1 MMNSRAPFP
10 GPNDL
15 ADVEASA
22 NRLAASG
29 LSTSEAYAFAVIVK
43 RSREED
49 FDVSRARDELRRA
62 GYPASQADAIV
73 HEVRLWRISAGLGKK
88 RRLPVA
94 LARPMALLFG

>member
-1 MMNSRAPFP
+1 MMNSSVQYP

-15 ADVEASA
+15 ADIEASA

-49 FDVSRARDELRRA
+49 FDALLARDELRRA
-62 GYPASQADAIV
+62 GYTAAQADAIV
-73 HEVRLWRISAGLGKK
+73 HEVCLWRTSEGLGEQ
-88 RRLPVA
+88 RRPLVA

>member
-1 MMNSRAPFP
+1 MTPRPPYP
-10 GPNDL
+10 GPHDL

-22 NRLAASG
+22 TRLEASG

-62 GYPASQADAIV
+62 GYPASQADAMV
-73 HEVRLWRISAGLGKK
+73 HEVCLWRTFAGLGKK
-88 RRLPVA
+88 RHLPVA
-94 LARPMALLFG
+94 LARPQAFLFG